1 MKRTNIIILT
11 ATFMLTTLTAS
22 AQKPVQAI
30 GQAFDECVST
40 LSKDGYVTSSRR
52 NNYSNGS
59 QQVVNFEI
67 PKKTNKTINDF
78 NRILTDNEKF
88 SYSFF
93 VKKAGTTDSSIYTVA
108 YGENNEEREIFGA
121 NKDHNY
127 NVQTFHD
134 RKDSTMRYIYAL
146 VWYDNNGGLKGNVY
160 KFYGKDPQQK
170 NARTSSTVIR
180 KDGWTISD
188 DGIVGPGVVIDDDN
202 VTITDEGMKNLIN
215 FSKSMDSMGRE
226 FDRTFGG
233 VNIDSDNT
241 DNSDFY
247 VIDDDSRT
255 LRTTDGKVVK
265 LSGKTKI
272 KTSNDFISQFN
283 NLHVLYTSLNDK
295 YKDYRN
301 CTGQEKTKM
310 LKVMSY
316 MVAVLNK
323 ANDMCSNYYNV
334 LNSNMKKFVADQLRD
349 MAKESKDK
357 NIGEGFKAIA
367 VSLLSQDTGFRQ
379 PFPSTFRM
387 QPLSFVTVKGNPLK
401 SNRICLGSK
410 NKLFL

>member
-11 ATFMLTTLTAS
+11 AAFTLTALTAS

-67 PKKTNKTINDF
+67 PKKTSKTINDF
-78 NRILTDNEKF
+78 NRILTDNEQH

-108 YGENNEEREIFGA
+108 YGENNEERVVFGA
-121 NKDHNY
+121 NNDHNY

-170 NARTSSTVIR
+170 NARTSSTLIK

-188 DGIVGPGVVIDDDN
+188 DGIVGPGVVIDGDN

-233 VNIDSDNT
+233 RDTDSD
-241 DNSDFY
+241 DVDDSDID
-247 VIDDDSRT
+247 VIDDDTRT

-283 NLHVLYTSLNDK
+283 NLHVLYTSLNAK

-301 CTGQEKTKM
+301 CTGQEKTRM

-357 NIGEGFKAIA
+357 NIGEGFSALA
-367 VSLLSQDTGFRQ
+367 TTLMSEDTGFYRRSL
-379 PFPSTFRM
+379 P
-387 QPLSFVTVKGNPLK
+387 PLKISPVLFYDTKGNLLNSCSIGLK
-401 SNRICLGSK
+401 LK